1 MKKIIIAF
9 AALAAAFSLVSCN
22 KEQIETASTD
32 LKLNIKVANLDGSV
46 DTKAVKTGWESGD
59 KINIWY
65 EGNAQRDPDLVI
77 KYDGSEWKKDE
88 SATVSGNKPA
98 ASGSIFYAYEGGNDL
113 SKYTGS
119 GNTYYG
125 INLIYGDNYYKHTPY
140 TYTDG
145 TFSTN
150 IENWTP
156 ATEFQVVV
164 TGIDPAKYELKCSN
178 LMQILGFGVAGKS
191 LYTANVGYDKYV
203 PGVANDDGAAFY
215 YKTAKDRTAAASYVF
230 TLKNTETNEEM
241 TYTVTGKT
249 HMQGTFT
256 AIKIAAS
263 KFFGS
268 DPEYVTIGGKK
279 WATMNLGA
287 TTVAGSPVTCYGDYY
302 AWGETTPRY
311 TGITITPDGNGYGD
325 VTINGWT
332 GDRSYKVDTAA
343 DFPTFT
349 GKKLDAEHDAA
360 TQALGS
366 AWRTPAV
373 QDFVDLFSA
382 CGVSYES
389 GDNINITASGDKS
402 TTAKGVY
409 YCKDFDGVQ
418 GILFS
423 DGTNQLFFP
432 RCGFLGNNMHLNKTT
447 CFYWTSERVNDYNSD
462 TWNEGAYMT
471 ISQQLIAF
479 GHTIRPV
486 SD

>member
-1 MKKIIIAF
+1 M
-9 AALAAAFSLVSCN
+9 
-22 KEQIETASTD
+22 
-32 LKLNIKVANLDGSV
+32 
-46 DTKAVKTGWESGD
+46 
-59 KINIWY
+59 
-65 EGNAQRDPDLVI
+65 
-77 KYDGSEWKKDE
+77 
-88 SATVSGNKPA
+88 
-98 ASGSIFYAYEGGNDL
+98 
-113 SKYTGS
+113 
-119 GNTYYG
+119 
-125 INLIYGDNYYKHTPY
+125 
-140 TYTDG
+140 
-145 TFSTN
+145 
-150 IENWTP
+150 
-156 ATEFQVVV
+156 
-164 TGIDPAKYELKCSN
+164 
-178 LMQILGFGVAGKS
+178 
-191 LYTANVGYDKYV
+191 
-203 PGVANDDGAAFY
+203 
-215 YKTAKDRTAAASYVF
+215 
-230 TLKNTETNEEM
+230 
-241 TYTVTGKT
+241 
-249 HMQGTFT
+249 
-256 AIKIAAS
+256 
-263 KFFGS
+263 
-268 DPEYVTIGGKK
+268 
-279 WATMNLGA
+279 
-287 TTVAGSPVTCYGDYY
+287 
-302 AWGETTPRY
+302 
-311 TGITITPDGNGYGD
+311 
-325 VTINGWT
+325 TINGWT

-462 TWNEGAYMT
+462 TWNEGVYMT

>member
-9 AALAAAFSLVSCN
+9 AALAAAFSLVSCS
-22 KEQIETASTD
+22 KEQAEATSTD
-32 LKLNIKVANLDGSV
+32 LKLNIKVANLDGSA

-65 EGNAQRDPDLVI
+65 EGNAQRNPDLVI

-119 GNTYYG
+119 ENTYYG

-164 TGIDPAKYELKCSN
+164 TDIDPAKYELKCSN

-203 PGVANDDGAAFY
+203 PGVANEDGAAFY
-215 YKTAKDRTAAASYVF
+215 YKTAKDRTATASYVF

-256 AIKIAAS
+256 AIKIDYS
-263 KFFGS
+263 KFQAES
-268 DPEYVTIGGKK
+268 DYESVDLGLSVK
-279 WATMNLGA
+279 WATMNVGA
-287 TTVAGSPVTCYGDYY
+287 TKPEDYGYY
-302 AWGETTPRY
+302 FAWGETMEKTNYNWAKEGDYKWGIYDSSASPKYGMTKY
-311 TGITITPDGNGYGD
+311 TADVEGGDGLKTLQPGD
-325 VTINGWT
+325 
-332 GDRSYKVDTAA
+332 D
-343 DFPTFT
+343 P
-349 GKKLDAEHDAA
+349 A
-360 TQALGS
+360 TVNWGS
-366 AWRTPAV
+366 KWRTPTF
-373 QDFVDLFSA
+373 DEIKELL
-382 CGVSYES
+382 
-389 GDNINITASGDKS
+389 DNTKCEWTWDATKKGYTVKGLKTGNSIFLPASGSRYGLYLDD
-402 TTAKGVY
+402 AGAV
-409 YCKDFDGVQ
+409 G
-418 GILFS
+418 
-423 DGTNQLFFP
+423 
-432 RCGFLGNNMHLNKTT
+432 
-447 CFYWTSERVNDYNSD
+447 FYWSSSVDDSGPSRAYYFSFYSNGHFWNNDYRCYGQSVRAV
-462 TWNEGAYMT
+462 TE
-471 ISQQLIAF
+471 
-479 GHTIRPV
+479 
-486 SD
+486 